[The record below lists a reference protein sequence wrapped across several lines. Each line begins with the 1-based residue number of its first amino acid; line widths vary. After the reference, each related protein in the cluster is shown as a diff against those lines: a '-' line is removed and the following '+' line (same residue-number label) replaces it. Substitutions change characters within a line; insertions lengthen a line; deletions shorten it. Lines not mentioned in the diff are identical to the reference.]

1 MLIFLLS
8 AMYKLQGNAMVHCN
22 NGWVLMLFTAKFIL
36 LDITWGCHA
45 LQFVSHIHVT
55 LGLIIPCLSVYPWL

>member
-1 MLIFLLS
+1 MLIFLLF
-8 AMYKLQGNAMVHCN
+8 AMYKLQGNVMVHCN

-36 LDITWGCHA
+36 LDITRGCHA

-55 LGLIIPCLSVYPWL
+55 LGLIIPCLSVYPWS